1 MPCSTLYVC
10 NGLTKLRG
18 LRMTLSLST
27 LCCCSNIN
35 TPKSIEI
42 DMRMKRNAAITE
54 LPAQLMTCQQF
65 KSTFL
70 KPLIGSL
77 GFRKLRG
84 HLGALAVLYISFADF
99 ACDRSANWEDDQLY
113 SRTLAAFAQM
123 RCHVAKRCTASLASQ
138 CRLLGADEVC
148 RRENLRLV
156 SVATYLAIGE
166 VQQCCG
172 NVALALRF

>member
-1 MPCSTLYVC
+1 MPFSTLYVC

-54 LPAQLMTCQQF
+54 LPAQLMTCQRF

-99 ACDRSANWEDDQLY
+99 ACDRSEKGKMINFIRELRQPSRRCGAMLQSGALHHSHHNVDSLQLMK
-113 SRTLAAFAQM
+113 FAEEKI
-123 RCHVAKRCTASLASQ
+123 CDWFL
-138 CRLLGADEVC
+138 
-148 RRENLRLV
+148 
-156 SVATYLAIGE
+156 
-166 VQQCCG
+166 
-172 NVALALRF
+172 

>member
-1 MPCSTLYVC
+1 M
-10 NGLTKLRG
+10 KL
-18 LRMTLSLST
+18 S
-27 LCCCSNIN
+27 
-35 TPKSIEI
+35 KSIEI

-113 SRTLAAFAQM
+113 SLI
-123 RCHVAKRCTASLASQ
+123 V
-138 CRLLGADEVC
+138 DE
-148 RRENLRLV
+148 
-156 SVATYLAIGE
+156 IGSISD
-166 VQQCCG
+166 
-172 NVALALRF
+172 NVVDGVVL